1 MLIELYLELIWLDIF
16 LFFVLKLSTSLIIFI
31 DFSNKFDLMSKSSV
45 ELKIWIWSL
54 DWLFPLKDL

>member
-45 ELKIWIWSL
+45 ELKI
-54 DWLFPLKDL
+54 